1 MIQVIKRNGDKVEF
15 DKQRIVTA
23 ITKAYNDVNYTDTE
37 PWYASIIANE
47 VYAVAVE
54 EESPLTVEDI

>member
-23 ITKAYNDVNYTDTE
+23 ITKLMVT
-37 PWYASIIANE
+37 
-47 VYAVAVE
+47 
-54 EESPLTVEDI
+54 